1 MAFLYHQGIM
11 KLTFRQIE
19 PFVKS
24 PDPKARVVLVYGPD
38 NGLMRERAKTIGLSI
53 VNDYS
58 DPFNVAVLSA
68 EQLADDPARLID
80 EAHAIS
86 MMGGGRLIRIENAG
100 DKLTTLIKD
109 YLKDPSEHNLV
120 ILEAGE
126 LGPRSSLRKACE
138 SSKNA
143 AALPC
148 YVEDERDLS
157 RLIRDTLQEA
167 NINIEPDAMTWLA
180 VNISGNRQK
189 VRSELEKLITYKGSE
204 TTPLTLVD
212 AQAACGAAGVD
223 SLDTLVYSAGGGRP
237 KEALKAYDTLL
248 GEGVPFITM
257 LRSLQNHFR
266 RLHVAKSR
274 MERGESPEAAMKKL
288 APPIF
293 FKQESAF
300 KAQLQ
305 RWSLPV
311 LAQTGT
317 RLAVLE
323 AQCKQTGAP
332 VETLCSQALL
342 SISKSAR

>member
-1 MAFLYHQGIM
+1 M
-11 KLTFRQIE
+11 KLTWKQIE

-38 NGLMRERAKTIGLSI
+38 NGLMRERAKTIGLS
-53 VNDYS
+53 VVEDYT
-58 DPFNVAVLSA
+58 DPFNVAALSA
-68 EQLADDPARLID
+68 EQLGDDPARLSD

-109 YLKDPSEHNLV
+109 YLESPSEQNLV

-138 SSKNA
+138 SAKNA

-157 RLIRDTLQEA
+157 RLIREMLQDA
-167 NINIEPDAMTWLA
+167 HLQAEPDAVSWLA
-180 VNISGNRQK
+180 ANLAGNRA
-189 VRSELEKLITYKGSE
+189 RARNELLKLITYKGE
-204 TTPLTLVD
+204 EAGAITLDD
-212 AQAACGAAGVD
+212 ARAACGEAGAD
-223 SLDTLVYSAGGGRP
+223 SLDTLIYSAGGGNS
-237 KEALKAYDTLL
+237 KAALQAYDRLL
-248 GEGVPFITM
+248 AEGVPFMAI

-266 RLHVAKSR
+266 RLHVTKTR
-274 MERGESPEAAMKKL
+274 MQSGDSVESAMKKL

-293 FKQESAF
+293 FKQEQVF
-300 KAQLQ
+300 RAQLQ

-311 LAQTGT
+311 LEQIAAK
-317 RLAVLE
+317 LMALE
-323 AQCKQTGAP
+323 AQCKKTGAMP
-332 VETLCSQALL
+332 ETLCSQALL
-342 SISKSAR
+342 SISKAAR